1 MRLRQKIILSL
12 SAVVS
17 TFWAAVAAAQF
28 LEGAAAP
35 SAAPAR
41 QPAASAA
48 HNTYSVVEPVKI
60 DRSQATDGASAFE
73 NFGNA
78 VPTRRERAAGSNQQ
92 PNNREQLQ
100 QEEEKPSVYRQVGHV
115 TMETKDEDEDVQL
128 IFLYMKNFEVYRSP
142 SGQTRCSMRFAIVTT
157 LPDKLSALSCRLKW
171 PKMETTLNFIEVQPD
186 VENHFDYTLL
196 GDGCYNMSAQP
207 NIVVNRCRAKG
218 ISQRSCAG
226 KIRWIT
232 ERK

>member
-1 MRLRQKIILSL
+1 MKLRQKIFLSL
-12 SAVVS
+12 GAVVS
-17 TFWAAVAAAQF
+17 VFWAAAAEAQF
-28 LEGAAAP
+28 LESSAPKAAGQP
-35 SAAPAR
+35 S
-41 QPAASAA
+41 ASAA
-48 HNTYSVVEPVKI
+48 RNTYSAVEPIKL
-60 DRSQATDGASAFE
+60 DRTQAAEDASGFE
-73 NFGNA
+73 NLGN
-78 VPTRRERAAGSNQQ
+78 PSPEERRARNNGNLRTG
-92 PNNREQLQ
+92 NRELLQ
-100 QEEEKPSVYRQVGHV
+100 SEEEQPSIYRQMGHV

-142 SGQTRCSMRFAIVTT
+142 SGQTRCSMRFAVVTT

-171 PKMETTLNFIEVQPD
+171 PKIETTLNFIEVQPD

-196 GDGCYNMSAQP
+196 GDGCYNMSSQP

-218 ISQRSCAG
+218 ISQRNCAG